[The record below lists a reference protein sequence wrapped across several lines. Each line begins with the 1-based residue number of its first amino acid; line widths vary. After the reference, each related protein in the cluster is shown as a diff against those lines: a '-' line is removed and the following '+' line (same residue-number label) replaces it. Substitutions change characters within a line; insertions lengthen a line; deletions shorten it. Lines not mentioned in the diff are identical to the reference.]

1 MQEQQEQQEQQEPIM
16 ELDQGLIQY
25 MEAMLA
31 KYNNEILSYDW
42 SVLASCN
49 SSVCEST
56 NDFES
61 VNDNEVR
68 RYRPREY
75 KVKATEQQRQQ
86 SRNYYVLH
94 REEILIKRRLH
105 RERLIRE
112 GRYITYKK
120 AYRPR
125 PKTII
130 DPIARS

>member
-1 MQEQQEQQEQQEPIM
+1 MQEQQEEPLM
-16 ELDQGLIQY
+16 SLDQDLIHY

-42 SVLASCN
+42 SALASCN
-49 SSVCEST
+49 NSVC
-56 NDFES
+56 ES

-120 AYRPR
+120 VSRPR
-125 PKTII
+125 PKKTII
-130 DPIARS
+130 GPIDRS